1 MLCAVGVSA
10 HRGTRTRVV
19 FGAVQQAE
27 EGGSNWEQVGA
38 GGSRRKAEAAG
49 GNNEGSPSKD
59 SPKNDLRSSIVSGSS
74 AVSVVARDSNTD
86 LHRS

>member
-49 GNNEGSPSKD
+49 DNEGSPSKD